1 MQSRKAFIGFA
12 ASEGG
17 FASNALLPL
26 FNPFIS
32 AHPPI
37 LRLASPR
44 LRPVLRVGEAG
55 STESRR

>member
-17 FASNALLPL
+17 FAPNALRPG

-37 LRLASPR
+37 LRLAPPCRGCAPSGDTD
-44 LRPVLRVGEAG
+44 VL
-55 STESRR
+55 